1 MRRQA
6 LAKELR
12 KMLQAKSRAVG
23 TIKHDALFE
32 EIRAQ
37 SQVVRSSQLQE
48 YLYHYLLTM

>member
-12 KMLQAKSRAVG
+12 KMLQAKTRSAG
-23 TIKHDALFE
+23 TTLKHDALFE

-37 SQVVRSSQLQE
+37 SQVVR
-48 YLYHYLLTM
+48 

>member
-12 KMLQAKSRAVG
+12 KMLQAKPRTGS
-23 TIKHDALFE
+23 TLKHDALFE

-37 SQVVRSSQLQE
+37 SQVVGSQK
-48 YLYHYLLTM
+48 YLHGNHMCAHN

>member
-12 KMLQAKSRAVG
+12 KMLQTKPR
-23 TIKHDALFE
+23 TTLKHDTLFE

-37 SQVVRSSQLQE
+37 SQVVR
-48 YLYHYLLTM
+48 